1 MHRIIKKR
9 KELLI
14 LSNSKTPMTGKYSVK
29 SNYDSNSKPNIT
41 PFAMSSAA
49 TTDTTPTIAKGKV
62 S

>member
-1 MHRIIKKR
+1 
-9 KELLI
+9 
-14 LSNSKTPMTGKYSVK
+14 MTGKYSVK